1 MTAAADRI
9 NLLAI
14 DLTTAPDPLR
24 SSLFIDRD
32 ELTVLLDRTRL
43 QLSELELVV
52 ISSDERIELYGAGA
66 NWRRGFQHVLR
77 EVSARAQE
85 LEGFG
90 SLRTIEIGGVAAA
103 KHLMRV
109 ATGLESYFG
118 AAELAMRTVDDAAQ
132 VARMAHTLG
141 DDLATLFTCAAAAGA
156 RSRRETTFSSAT
168 ATEAELELEVSEVDR
183 IVEEELLAW
192 QSWCARETRRVDGP
206 SSASS
211 ATNAPSVFPNERT
224 TVRPI
229 KPKQSV
235 A

>member
-14 DLTTAPDPLR
+14 DLTTAPELLR
-24 SSLFIDRD
+24 SSLYIDRD
-32 ELTVLLDRTRL
+32 ELTVLLDRIRL

-52 ISSDERIELYGAGA
+52 VSSDERVELYGAGA

-77 EVSARAQE
+77 ELAARAGE
-85 LEGFG
+85 LSGFG
-90 SLRTIEIGGVAAA
+90 ALRTFEIGGVAAGR
-103 KHLMRV
+103 HLMRV

-118 AAELAMRTVDDAAQ
+118 AAELALRTVDDAAQ

-141 DDLATLFTCAAAAGA
+141 DDLSTLFTCAATAGA
-156 RSRRETTFSSAT
+156 RCGRETKFASAIVT
-168 ATEAELELEVSEVDR
+168 DAELDLEVPEVER
-183 IVEEELLAW
+183 IVEEELMAW
-192 QSWCARETRRVDGP
+192 QAWCERSRR
-206 SSASS
+206 SLEASA
-211 ATNAPSVFPNERT
+211 APSAFPNERT

-229 KPKQSV
+229 KAKKSV